1 MVRVNRLS
9 ISEGMNMNTLKKL
22 VLTLTLTAGI
32 SANAATAEFTVDTDA
47 INDSVNTRVSAK
59 IDALNEHLSAKV
71 TAMIEAI
78 LEQGRVQRAQED
90 LTKQP
95 YSLLVVP
102 SVESERFSYDLKKN
116 RS

>member
-1 MVRVNRLS
+1 
-9 ISEGMNMNTLKKL
+9 MNTLKKL
-22 VLTLTLTAGI
+22 ALALTITAGI
-32 SANAATAEFTVDTDA
+32 AANAAAEEFTVNTDA

-59 IDALNEHLSAKV
+59 IDALNENLSAKV

-78 LEQGRVQRAQED
+78 LEQGRVQQAKED
-90 LTKQP
+90 LTNRP

-102 SVESERFSYDLKKN
+102 SVESERFNYDLKKN